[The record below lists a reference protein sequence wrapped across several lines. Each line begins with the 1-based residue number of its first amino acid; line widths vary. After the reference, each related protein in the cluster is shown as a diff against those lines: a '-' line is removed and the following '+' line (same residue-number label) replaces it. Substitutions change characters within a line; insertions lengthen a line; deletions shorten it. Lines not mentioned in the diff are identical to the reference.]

1 MAGLYVH
8 IPFCKQVCH
17 YCDFHFSTNQQVKTE
32 LVEQIAHELLLQKD
46 YLQGE
51 PLETIY
57 LGGGTPSLLAAA
69 ELDILFSAIHKNYKV
84 STTPEITVEAN
95 PDDLTPEKLRELKPF
110 GVNRLSIGI
119 QSFDEAVLRFLN
131 RAHTAN
137 EAVACVELARNAGI
151 KNISIDLIY
160 SIPGQP
166 EEVLK
171 KNLDKAFALLPT
183 HISAYSLTIEEKT
196 VFGKWA
202 KQGKLVAMDDD
213 KSTAQF
219 ELVMDSLTRQGY
231 QHYEISNYCL
241 PGYESKHNTSYWQQ
255 KKYLGV
261 GPSAHSFNTLSRQ
274 FNLNNNHLYIKSVKE
289 RKVPFEREILTTQ
302 NKINE
307 YLFTSLRTK
316 LGCSLTLLANQ
327 YGHDLLKVNDHY
339 ISQLL
344 KKELITLTGDTII
357 LTRAGKLLADQIAS
371 DLFITDDHDQ
381 TN

>member
-1 MAGLYVH
+1 MR
-8 IPFCKQVCH
+8 
-17 YCDFHFSTNQQVKTE
+17 
-32 LVEQIAHELLLQKD
+32 
-46 YLQGE
+46 
-51 PLETIY
+51 
-57 LGGGTPSLLAAA
+57 TPSLLAAA

-137 EAVACVELARNAGI
+137 EAVECVELARNAGI

-213 KSTAQF
+213 KATAQF

-274 FNLNNNHLYIKSVKE
+274 FNINNNHLYIKNIKE
-289 RKVPFEREILTTQ
+289 GKVPFEREILTTQ

-316 LGCSLTLLANQ
+316 HGCSLTLLANQ

>member
-57 LGGGTPSLLAAA
+57 LGGGTPYLLAAA

-95 PDDLTPEKLRELKPF
+95 RDDLTPEKLRELKPF

-137 EAVACVELARNAGI
+137 EAVECVELARNAGI

-213 KSTAQF
+213 KATAQF

-274 FNLNNNHLYIKSVKE
+274 FNINNNHLYIKNIKE
-289 RKVPFEREILTTQ
+289 GKVPFEREILTTQ

-316 LGCSLTLLANQ
+316 HGCSLTLLANQ

>member
-137 EAVACVELARNAGI
+137 EAVECVELARNAGI

-213 KSTAQF
+213 KATAQF

-274 FNLNNNHLYIKSVKE
+274 FNINNNHLYIKNIKE
-289 RKVPFEREILTTQ
+289 GKVPFEREILTTQ

-316 LGCSLTLLANQ
+316 HGCSLTLLANQ

>member
-8 IPFCKQVCH
+8 IPFCKQACH

-32 LVEQIAHELLLQKD
+32 LVDQIAHELLLQKD

-69 ELDILFSAIHKNYKV
+69 ELDVLFSAIHKNYKV
-84 STTPEITVEAN
+84 STMPEITVEAN
-95 PDDLTPEKLRELKPF
+95 PDDLTPEKLRELKAV
-110 GVNRLSIGI
+110 GVNRLSVGI

-137 EAVACVELARNAGI
+137 EAVECVELARNAGI
-151 KNISIDLIY
+151 ENISIDLIY

-171 KNLDKAFALLPT
+171 KNLDKAFALHPT
-183 HISAYSLTIEEKT
+183 HISAYSLTVEEKT

>member
-8 IPFCKQVCH
+8 IPFCKQACH

-69 ELDILFSAIHKNYKV
+69 ELDILFSAIHKNYRV

-137 EAVACVELARNAGI
+137 EAVECVELARNAGI

-183 HISAYSLTIEEKT
+183 HISAYSLTVEEKT

-213 KSTAQF
+213 KATAQF

-231 QHYEISNYCL
+231 QQYEISNYCL

-274 FNLNNNHLYIKSVKE
+274 FNINNNHLYIKNIKE
-289 RKVPFEREILTTQ
+289 GKVPFEREILTTQ

-316 LGCSLTLLANQ
+316 HGCSLTLLANQ